1 MKIALLHLSD
11 IHVSDRKCIS
21 NEHIKKIAA
30 TLHSE
35 RNIDRVF
42 ILISGD
48 IAFSGKI
55 HEYVAAKKLIG
66 NLISEIKKILHW
78 NSNNKIDVICVP
90 GNHDMDHSNSCTSIA
105 NLQNMYD
112 NNSYSDHLEDEYKKL
127 HGYNNLASFNNCNFN
142 GVGIRLF
149 DLGGYSLQV
158 ILFNSALFSL
168 ESDEDKGLHYIS
180 DKELKK
186 LNDVTEAD
194 FSIAMMH
201 HSPDFLIDSQ
211 KETIEK
217 FIFSKCNAFYY
228 GHEHHSESKD
238 VIYEGESS
246 TLFELCGSLSNRGDW
261 TKSSFYLNI
270 LDTATKEYIQ
280 KKYSWDNKSSI
291 YQGANSTKKPI
302 EIKRCSMFKIDE
314 CFSKELFTDDKNPI
328 SKKFT
333 DYFVFPRLKIV
344 NFKDN
349 NTEEILDFEHFNK
362 ELMEKKTMRIT
373 GFSSSGKTTL
383 LKYCFIEYSSKFDVI
398 FCDAENI
405 KGKNFSQI
413 IKMNFQ
419 KNYGSDNSSYD
430 QFTQHPK
437 TQKMIIID
445 NIDCIRDDSFDL
457 FLKFINE
464 EFEYSIFSNKSWID
478 CEIKNRIE
486 GYFDI
491 SENSTRYELTPFYT
505 DKRTELIQNITK
517 ILCDDKLEAQKTAY
531 LLLDCINK
539 QKRFVSL
546 DPDFLICY
554 AKYYCKNVGGVHSS
568 DSSVFSKV
576 FEANITNILSSVA
589 TGQCNVEKMF
599 TILAKIAYV
608 VHSNS
613 LYPIPASKIHEIIE
627 EYNKDYGSTIN
638 STSFITKM
646 ENCRML
652 YFDENGYRFKNR
664 NTLAYFIAYEI
675 LTIFG
680 DDEDTEKV
688 KTDISVIMKNA
699 CFGINSDILMFI
711 TYMTKSVKLFLFV
724 LDNALKYTEGW
735 EEFSFEKTLPPLL
748 TYQAHDKISIASE
761 NDRIQAS
768 QSELQKE
775 KDLAENGVLEKVDIY
790 NYSEE
795 DAEDP
800 GNQIVRAAAL
810 LMVISKFLPSFEHN
824 LKLEQKKRVID
835 IIYQLPNKVFLKW
848 ASIANGEIDELVKFI
863 YEHNQQYSHKKIS
876 IEQILSGIKF
886 TSISFLLDLYN
897 IAVTYSAKENT
908 YEVLTSQFKY
918 NTLIS
923 YKFEHAMM
931 TEECGTESQLI
942 SELIKLANDVNNDA
956 AKTCLRL
963 IANHCIIH
971 RKELS
976 REKQD
981 IIKSKI
987 FTSKPTKRFNK
998 KNRQFIPNNNS
1009 TKNSA
1014 ILIDR
1019 AKNIKKK

>member
-11 IHVSDRKCIS
+11 IHLNNRKCIN
-21 NEHIKKIAA
+21 NENIKRIAV
-30 TLHSE
+30 TLYSE
-35 RNIDRVF
+35 RKVDRVL

-48 IAFSGKI
+48 IAFSGSSY
-55 HEYVAAKKLIG
+55 EYTAAKYLIG
-66 NLISEIKKILHW
+66 TLISEIKKIFQW
-78 NSNNKIDVICVP
+78 KSKNKIVVICVP
-90 GNHDMDHSNSCTSIA
+90 GNHDMNHSKNCSSNN
-105 NLQNMYD
+105 NLQNIYN
-112 NNSYSDHLEDEYKKL
+112 NNSYSDHLDNEYSKL
-127 HGYNNLASFNNCNFN
+127 HEYNNLARFNNCYFK
-142 GVGIRLF
+142 GVRIRQF
-149 DLGGYSLQV
+149 DFDGYSLQV
-158 ILFNSALFSL
+158 VLFNSALFSL
-168 ESDEDKGLHYIS
+168 EFDEDKGLHYIS
-180 DKELKK
+180 PDELNK
-186 LNDVTEAD
+186 LSNVTEAD
-194 FSIAMMH
+194 FTIAMMH
-201 HSPDFLIDSQ
+201 HSPDFLIDTQ
-211 KETIEK
+211 KQIIEK
-217 FIFSKCNAFYY
+217 FICSKCNAFYY
-228 GHEHHSESKD
+228 GHEHHSESKE
-238 VIYEGESS
+238 VMYEGESS
-246 TLFELCGSLSNRGDW
+246 TIFELCGSLSNRGDW
-261 TKSSFYLNI
+261 SKSSFYLNF
-270 LDTATKEYIQ
+270 LDTATEEYIQ
-280 KKYSWDNKSSI
+280 KKYNWDSQSSI
-291 YQGANSTKKPI
+291 YKCTYSTTKSI
-302 EIKRCSMFKIDE
+302 EIKRCTMFKLDE
-314 CFSKELFTDDKNPI
+314 RFSKDLYSDDKNPI
-328 SKKFT
+328 SQKFT

-349 NTEEILDFEHFNK
+349 NTEEILDFENFNK

-373 GFSSSGKTTL
+373 GSSSSGKTAL
-383 LKYCFIEYSSKFDVI
+383 LKYCFIRYSSKFDVI
-398 FCDAENI
+398 FCDAEYI
-405 KGKNFSQI
+405 KGTNFSQI

-419 KNYGSDNSSYD
+419 NNYGSDNPSYE

-445 NIDCIRDDSFDL
+445 NIDCIREDSFDL
-457 FLKFINE
+457 FLRFINE
-464 EFEYSIFSNKSWID
+464 EFEYSIFSTKSWID

-491 SENSTRYELTPFYT
+491 TGNSSRYELTPFYT
-505 DKRTELIQNITK
+505 DKRKKLIQKVTE
-517 ILCDDKLEAQKTAY
+517 ILCEDKLEADNTANF
-531 LLLDCINK
+531 LLTCINK

-554 AKYYCKNVGGVHSS
+554 AKYYCKNVGGVHNS

-576 FEANITNILSSVA
+576 FEANITSILNTVA
-589 TGQCNVEKMF
+589 TGQCNVDKMF
-599 TILAKIAYV
+599 TILSKIAYS

-627 EYNKDYGSTIN
+627 EYNEVYGSTIN
-638 STSFITKM
+638 SPAFITKM

-652 YFDENGYRFKNR
+652 YFDGNWFRFKNR

-680 DDEDTEKV
+680 DDEDSEKV
-688 KTDISVIMKNA
+688 KTDISAIMKNA

-711 TYMTKSVKLFLFV
+711 TYMTKSVKLFMFV

-735 EEFSFEKTLPPLL
+735 EEFSFENTLPPIF

-768 QSELQKE
+768 QSELQEE

-795 DAEDP
+795 AAEDP

-824 LKLEQKKRVID
+824 LKLEQKKRVIN
-835 IIYQLPNKVFLKW
+835 IIYQLPNKIFLKW
-848 ASIANGEIDELVKFI
+848 ASIVNGEIDELVKFI
-863 YEHNQQYSHKKIS
+863 YENNKQYSHKKIS

-897 IAVTYSAKENT
+897 IAVTYSTKENT
-908 YEVLTSQFKY
+908 YEVLTSQFDY
-918 NTLIS
+918 NTHAS

-931 TEECGTESQLI
+931 TEECGTETQLL
-942 SELIKLANDVNNDA
+942 SELTKLANAENNDA

-976 REKQD
+976 RA
-981 IIKSKI
+981 
-987 FTSKPTKRFNK
+987 TPHN
-998 KNRQFIPNNNS
+998 
-1009 TKNSA
+1009 
-1014 ILIDR
+1014 
-1019 AKNIKKK
+1019 